1 MSRILLTGGLLA
13 VTIFLIGQGCLS
25 LTGEESPRTSG
36 PGGMFLSVNKGDA
49 WQPISVLPTAQGV
62 QDLSGVSVHRL
73 FTDPQDT
80 RALYWAS
87 RAHGFFYTYDG
98 GQTWQQPQG
107 DLRGGFIYSLAV
119 DPRDRC
125 TLFVTNGA
133 KVHRSEDCSRSWQE
147 VYRESR
153 LEARVSS
160 MVFNPLV
167 PKQLLILLNNG
178 DLLETVDAGKNWQV
192 IHRFEHEAVD
202 LFADPRQRDV
212 FYAASRANGLHRSID
227 AGRTWVSLR
236 DNMSDFSGANEYRR
250 FYLHPTE
257 TGVLYWISTHGILRS
272 DNSGDTWESIDLI
285 TPPGS
290 AQIYAFAVNPK
301 NEQELY
307 YTATINNRS
316 TFYRSFDGGVKW
328 ATKQLPSGQ
337 IPTMLHVLPDKPEV
351 IYLGFTI
358 PTR

>member
-1 MSRILLTGGLLA
+1 MRRVALSIGLLSVA
-13 VTIFLIGQGCLS
+13 LFLIGQGCFS
-25 LTGEESPRTSG
+25 LTGEEAPRTAG
-36 PGGMFLSVNKGDA
+36 PGGMFVSVNKGEA
-49 WQPISVLPTAQGV
+49 WQAISVLPGAQGV
-62 QDLSGVSVHRL
+62 QDLSGVRVYRL

-107 DLRGGFIYSLAV
+107 DLRSGFIYSIAV

-133 KVHRSEDCSRSWQE
+133 KVFRSEDCSRSWQE

-153 LEARVSS
+153 LDVRVTSIA
-160 MVFNPLV
+160 FNRLAPRQV
-167 PKQLLILLNNG
+167 LILLSNG
-178 DLLETVDAGKNWQV
+178 DLLETTDAGASWQV
-192 IHRFEHEAVD
+192 IYRFEKDVVD
-202 LFADPRQRDV
+202 VFADPRQRDI
-212 FYAASRANGLHRSID
+212 FYVASRSSGLYRSID
-227 AGRTWVSLR
+227 AGRTWVSLQE
-236 DNMSDFSGANEYRR
+236 NMNDFFGSSEYRR
-250 FYLHPTE
+250 FYLHPANA
-257 TGVLYWISTHGILRS
+257 GVLYWISTYGILRS
-272 DNSGDTWESIDLI
+272 DNSGDTWEPVDLI

-316 TFYRSFDGGVKW
+316 TFYRSFDGGIKW

-337 IPTMLHVLPDKPEV
+337 IPTILHVHPDNPEV
-351 IYLGFTI
+351 VYLGFTI
-358 PTR
+358 PS